1 MCVCVCVCVRMCVH
15 VYEEKG
21 TQCDY
26 INCLNLVRRWSFP
39 NFLQSTI
46 TIEEPPPLPST
57 APPTNNPLLIHAI
70 IWPIVG
76 GVILIIL
83 LAVALY
89 CVSTL
94 GRSGGGHDCMAKQV
108 TEIQVPPVYHWRK
121 VFVCFSFSTLLL
133 TIVNL
138 VSGLTGDG

>member
-1 MCVCVCVCVRMCVH
+1 MCVCVCVCVCVRMCVH

-46 TIEEPPPLPST
+46 TIEEPPPPPTT
-57 APPTNNPLLIHAI
+57 APPTDTPLLIHAI

-76 GVILIIL
+76 GVILVIL

-94 GRSGGGHDCMAKQV
+94 GRRGGGGMTAWPSKSLRFKSHQFTAG
-108 TEIQVPPVYHWRK
+108 ERFLF
-121 VFVCFSFSTLLL
+121 VFHSAPYP
-133 TIVNL
+133 
-138 VSGLTGDG
+138 